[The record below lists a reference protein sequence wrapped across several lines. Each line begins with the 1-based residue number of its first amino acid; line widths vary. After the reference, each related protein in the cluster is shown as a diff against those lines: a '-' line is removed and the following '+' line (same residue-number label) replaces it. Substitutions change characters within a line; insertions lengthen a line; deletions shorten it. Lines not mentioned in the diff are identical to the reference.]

1 MHKPGKHEVGGHEME
16 SHGADSHE
24 ADVSKKP
31 QADGPED
38 TAGQLAPGAA
48 QPPMR
53 QPLRWL
59 LLSLAVVVLDLATK
73 AMASGWLGYAQPQE
87 VLPFFNLTLLH
98 NTGAAFSFLADHPG
112 WQRWLFAAIAAV
124 ASIGL
129 TLWISRLRADE
140 KLMGGAL
147 ALIIGG
153 ALGNLY
159 DRLVHGYVVDF
170 LSFHVAGW
178 YYPAFNVA
186 DIAITLGAIGLIW
199 ESLFGER
206 LRAKRQA

>member
-1 MHKPGKHEVGGHEME
+1 MPETPKGAAKAAPMHK
-16 SHGADSHE
+16 
-24 ADVSKKP
+24 
-31 QADGPED
+31 
-38 TAGQLAPGAA
+38 
-48 QPPMR
+48 
-53 QPLRWL
+53 PLRWL
-59 LLSLAVVVLDLATK
+59 WLAVAVVALDLGTK
-73 AMASGWLGYAQPQE
+73 ALASSLLAYAQPVV

-112 WQRWLFAAIAAV
+112 WQRWLFAAIAV
-124 ASIGL
+124 GASVGL
-129 TLWISRLRADE
+129 TVWMRRLRADE
-140 KLMGGAL
+140 KLLGAAL

-186 DIAITLGAIGLIW
+186 DIGITLGAIGLIW
-199 ESLFGER
+199 ESVFGER
-206 LRAKRQA
+206 RRARRGH

>member
-1 MHKPGKHEVGGHEME
+1 MPEIPEGAETAPMHK
-16 SHGADSHE
+16 
-24 ADVSKKP
+24 
-31 QADGPED
+31 
-38 TAGQLAPGAA
+38 
-48 QPPMR
+48 
-53 QPLRWL
+53 PLRWL
-59 LLSLAVVVLDLATK
+59 WLAVAWVVLDLGSK
-73 AMASGWLGYAQPQE
+73 ALASGMLDYARPLE

-112 WQRWLFAAIAAV
+112 WQRWLFAAIAVA

-129 TLWISRLRADE
+129 TLWMKRLKASERLLAVS
-140 KLMGGAL
+140 L

-170 LSFHVAGW
+170 LSFHAAGW

-186 DIAITLGAIGLIW
+186 DIGITLGAIGLIW
-199 ESLFGER
+199 ESTIGER
-206 LRAKRQA
+206 RRARRA

>member
-1 MHKPGKHEVGGHEME
+1 MPEHDTRQGAEV
-16 SHGADSHE
+16 A
-24 ADVSKKP
+24 
-31 QADGPED
+31 
-38 TAGQLAPGAA
+38 
-48 QPPMR
+48 PMR

-59 LLSLAVVVLDLATK
+59 WLAVAIVVVDLGTK
-73 AMASGWLGYAQPQE
+73 ALASSLLEYARPLE

-112 WQRWLFAAIAAV
+112 WQRWFFAAIAV
-124 ASIGL
+124 AATVGL
-129 TLWISRLRADE
+129 TIWMRRLRADE
-140 KLMGGAL
+140 KMLGASL
-147 ALIIGG
+147 ALVIGG

-170 LSFHVAGW
+170 LSFHLAGW

-186 DIAITLGAIGLIW
+186 DIGITLGAVGLIV

-206 LRAKRQA
+206 RRARRRR